1 MTIYSLISLI
11 LVSFLLGNLLSLI
24 ITPRI
29 RRLGI
34 DLNLFD
40 RFEERK
46 SNKDLKVRIGGVSLL
61 LSFLITIII
70 VIIVFKQYFN
80 LNTSETDYL
89 VLIILGS
96 IFFSLLGFIDDVK
109 SLSPF
114 IRLFFQF
121 LIAIFISNGGI
132 RIESLTIGI
141 PDIFISEIDLPSFI
155 STIFTSIWIVGLIN
169 AFNWLDGLDGLSTS
183 IGIVIALTIL
193 IIAFGT
199 NNILLC
205 FMISTLIGSS
215 VGFLK
220 YNIFPSRIIMGDSGS
235 YFIGFLLS
243 IFGIISTY
251 TIDYQTNITLLIF
264 LFLLP
269 LGDMIYVI
277 IKRISQFK
285 SPFFPDRNHIHFRLI
300 DKGYLETKAAKI
312 IIKLSIVNGFISYLI
327 SIFTT

>member
-11 LVSFLLGNLLSLI
+11 LVSFLLGSLLSLI

-89 VLIILGS
+89 VLIIFGS
-96 IFFSLLGFIDDVK
+96 IFYALLGFIDDVK

-132 RIESLTIGI
+132 RIESLTLGI
-141 PDIFISEIDLPSFI
+141 PIILSYAIELPYFISIL
-155 STIFTSIWIVGLIN
+155 FTSIWIVGLIN

-183 IGIVIALTIL
+183 IGIVIAATIL
-193 IIAFGT
+193 LIVIGA
-199 NNILLC
+199 NNVLLC
-205 FMISTLIGSS
+205 LLISTLIGSS

-243 IFGIISTY
+243 IFGIISTLNK
-251 TIDYQTNITLLIF
+251 DYQTNITLLIF

-277 IKRISQFK
+277 LKRISQLK

-300 DKGYLETKAAKI
+300 DRGYLETKAAKK
-312 IIKLSIVNGFISYLI
+312 IIKLSIINSFISYLI
-327 SIFTT
+327 FIFTS